1 MRKVGYKGEP
11 LEMSG
16 HWVIGSSLVGSGCS
30 FPVSGLLAHLSRY
43 EFEVTWSCYV
53 YIGKKPGV

>member
-1 MRKVGYKGEP
+1 MRKVAYKGEL
-11 LEMSG
+11 LEMNG
-16 HWVIGSSLVGSGCS
+16 HWVIGSLLVGSGCS
-30 FPVSGLLAHLSRY
+30 FPVFGLYAHLSRY